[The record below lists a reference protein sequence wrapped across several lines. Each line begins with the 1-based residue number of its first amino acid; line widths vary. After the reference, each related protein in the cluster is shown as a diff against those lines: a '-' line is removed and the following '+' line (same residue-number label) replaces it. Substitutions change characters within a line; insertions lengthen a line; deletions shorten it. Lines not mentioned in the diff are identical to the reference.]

1 MGETKHYILDSSK
14 SSISLNNLLS
24 ISYCTEFQIVREL
37 KYLQEEMKKTRE
49 QRKYSL
55 YYLIYSFIYLFT
67 YMQIIN

>member
-37 KYLQEEMKKTRE
+37 KYLQEEMKKIRE